1 MVPNGS
7 KWFQMVPNGSKWFQM
22 VPNGSKW
29 FQMIPNGYKWFQ
41 MFPIG
46 FKWFQMIPKAL
57 IFRNGSKWF
66 LMSIMTR
73 ICVLVF
79 MILLANQNFD
89 EHTKLK
95 LATKKYQLGLC
106 MHSAILNK
114 YNFKHHILSYQIY
127 CILYIIR
134 LLSSTRA
141 PPPAAT
147 LLQIL
152 LV

>member
-1 MVPNGS
+1 MVPNDS
-7 KWFQMVPNGSKWFQM
+7 KWFQMVPNGSKWFKM
-22 VPNGSKW
+22 VTNGSKW
-29 FQMIPNGYKWFQ
+29 FQMVPNV
-41 MFPIG
+41 
-46 FKWFQMIPKAL
+46 PKAL
-57 IFRNGSKWF
+57 HVLNGSKWF